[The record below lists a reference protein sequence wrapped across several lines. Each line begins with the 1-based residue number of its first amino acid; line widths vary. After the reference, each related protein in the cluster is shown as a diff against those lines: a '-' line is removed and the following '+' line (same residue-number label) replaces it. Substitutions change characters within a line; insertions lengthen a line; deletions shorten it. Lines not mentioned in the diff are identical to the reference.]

1 MKKIILRYFVC
12 HINLVTMLVRLQRK
26 LIVAV
31 PLVFLVATLSVSLCF
46 RAGIPVAYYY
56 FGICAG
62 IHGAPVIELS
72 GRGTYEPNFSL
83 AGRAVQTM
91 SAVRYA
97 ERREMESVGVLAM
110 KRGALLFLCPTNY
123 RKNAI
128 RHLHD
133 FMI

>member
-1 MKKIILRYFVC
+1 MPVFRC
-12 HINLVTMLVRLQRK
+12 HYKNIQTNKQTNKQTNFGVRCLHNYYK
-26 LIVAV
+26 CTG
-31 PLVFLVATLSVSLCF
+31 VF
-46 RAGIPVAYYY
+46 VAYYY

-72 GRGTYEPNFSL
+72 GRGTYEPDFSL

-91 SAVRYA
+91 SAVRDA
-97 ERREMESVGVLAM
+97 ERREMESVGVPAM

-133 FMI
+133 FII